1 MDSKEKEFL
10 LSELIGEKVRI
21 AKSSSKELQGLEG
34 RIVDETRNTF
44 LIETRKGRKRI
55 PKAGNWFAFRLASVD
70 GSLLVCR
77 PEDRTKSLARKL
89 K

>member
-10 LSELIGEKVRI
+10 LSELIGEEVRI
-21 AKSSSKELQGLEG
+21 ARASSKGLQGFEG

-44 LIETRKGRKRI
+44 LIEGAKGRKVV
-55 PKAGNWFAFRLASVD
+55 PKEGNWFAFGKVTVQ
-70 GSLLVCR
+70 GKLLVCR
-77 PEDRTKSLARKL
+77 PEDRTKVLAKKL